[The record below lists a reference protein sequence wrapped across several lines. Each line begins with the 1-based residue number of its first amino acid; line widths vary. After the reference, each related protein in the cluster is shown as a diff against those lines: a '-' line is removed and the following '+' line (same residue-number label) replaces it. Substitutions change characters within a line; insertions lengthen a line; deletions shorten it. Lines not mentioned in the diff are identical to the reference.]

1 MSRSM
6 FVTHSLKQGE
16 EQTLRNML
24 NEESPEARDA
34 LSRYS
39 LISLLCRLFETLL
52 YVDYAS
58 GCYTPEI
65 KRKKKLIFSCLLPVA
80 DRNSKLERRKGRRSR
95 NKNGIRRRQ
104 ATNNHH

>member
-39 LISLLCRLFETLL
+39 LISFLCRLFETLL

-65 KRKKKLIFSCLLPVA
+65 KRKKKLIFSCL
-80 DRNSKLERRKGRRSR
+80 
-95 NKNGIRRRQ
+95 
-104 ATNNHH
+104 ATGC